1 MYLSKISFHPTRRG
15 KREFQDVAA
24 RVYLQELQKSGQ
36 VCGDPLSAWCDDIL
50 FFYTYLSKPDAIQE
64 RYGTQSV
71 RLAFQDVVKQFG
83 QPPTWEMLE
92 TAIPERFPRWTNS
105 ESLFLFTHAYDISSP
120 VCNGKN
126 SQPIPVYLLGL
137 KEFALEKLAIWS
149 KSYRSHD
156 YLYFNS
162 GDLEIPAYKQMADPR
177 SELSRSGREICSAI
191 EAVTNKPTYYYLHRY
206 WGRKE
211 GESSRVCPSCGS
223 RWHSPSPLTGTISE
237 QYPFRCDRC
246 RLISRNALA
255 FDDERHARIGEFP
268 KQA

>member
-120 VCNGKN
+120 V
-126 SQPIPVYLLGL
+126 QRFPVSVKTSIFPEVLRCW
-137 KEFALEKLAIWS
+137 FASVSRLA
-149 KSYRSHD
+149 
-156 YLYFNS
+156 
-162 GDLEIPAYKQMADPR
+162 AAAD
-177 SELSRSGREICSAI
+177 G
-191 EAVTNKPTYYYLHRY
+191 
-206 WGRKE
+206 
-211 GESSRVCPSCGS
+211 
-223 RWHSPSPLTGTISE
+223 
-237 QYPFRCDRC
+237 
-246 RLISRNALA
+246 
-255 FDDERHARIGEFP
+255 
-268 KQA
+268 